1 VIRAI
6 LTPVPLPAI
15 ARERCRTF
23 LEDGERIQYL
33 IPGISLYVRGIRT
46 RAAFFVVVTDRG
58 ITVLYGGRFRRY
70 TPKAVYDRL
79 PRRTEI
85 GPVEV
90 QPSLGPVLSV
100 AELQLEIDEEYV
112 SAVRAANLE
121 VSREGLPED
130 PLPDL

>member
-1 VIRAI
+1 M
-6 LTPVPLPAI
+6 PLPAK
-15 ARERCRTF
+15 ARERCREF

-33 IPGISLYVRGIRT
+33 IPGISLYIRGIRT
-46 RAAFFVVVTDRG
+46 RAAFFVVVTDRS

-79 PRRTEI
+79 SRRTEI

-90 QPSLGPVLSV
+90 HPSLGPVLTV

-121 VSREGLPED
+121 VSRDGLPED
-130 PLPDL
+130 PHPDL

>member
-1 VIRAI
+1 M
-6 LTPVPLPAI
+6 PMSSK
-15 ARERCRTF
+15 ARERCREF
-23 LEDGERIQYL
+23 LEKGERIQYL
-33 IPGISLYVRGIRT
+33 IPGISLYVNGVRT

-70 TPKAVYDRL
+70 TPKTVYDRL

-90 QPSLGPVLSV
+90 HPSLGPVLTV
-100 AELQLEIDEEYV
+100 AGLHLEIDEEYV

-121 VSREGLPED
+121 GSRDGLPED

>member
-1 VIRAI
+1 M
-6 LTPVPLPAI
+6 PMPAH
-15 ARERCRTF
+15 ARERCREF
-23 LEDGERIQYL
+23 LEDGEVIQYL
-33 IPGISLYVRGIRT
+33 VPGISLYVDGVRT
-46 RAAFFVVVTDRG
+46 RAAFFIVVTDRA

-70 TPKAVYDRL
+70 APKAVYDRL

-90 QPSLGPVLSV
+90 HPSLGPVLTF
-100 AELQLEIDEEYV
+100 ARLHLEIAEEYV

-121 VSREGLPED
+121 GARDLPPD